1 MIDKEIKMEELELN
15 KIHNGDAL
23 NLLKRIHTET
33 IDMVITSPPYDSL
46 REYDGIIWNFEIFKL
61 IAQELKRVLKPG
73 GVIVWVV
80 ADQTVDGSETGTSFR
95 QALYFKEI
103 GMNIHDTMIFK
114 KKNYIPLTH
123 NRYEQEFEYMFCF
136 SKGKPKTFNPIM
148 IKSKWG
154 GTETWGE
161 SKMPYADNTY
171 KIKEKTIVN
180 EFKQKGNI
188 FEYGVGC
195 LENNPTEHPAVFPKQ
210 LVIDQITTWTNKGDL
225 VLDPFMGSGTT
236 AVACRDK
243 ERNWIGFEISARY
256 CEMAQQR
263 LDNQVT
269 QLDLFGE

>member
-1 MIDKEIKMEELELN
+1 MLEIN
-15 KIHNGDAL
+15 KIHNGNAL
-23 NLLKRIHTET
+23 NLLKKLDDCS

-46 REYDGIIWNFEIFKL
+46 REYDGIVWNFEVFKL
-61 IAQELKRVLKPG
+61 IAQELKRVLKQG

-80 ADQTVDGSETGTSFR
+80 ADQTTDGSESGTSFR

-103 GMNIHDTMIFK
+103 GLNIHDTMIFR

-154 GTETWGE
+154 GTEKWGD
-161 SKMPYADNTY
+161 SKILLADNTY
-171 KIKEKTIVN
+171 KLQGNTIVN
-180 EFKQKGNI
+180 EYKQKGNI
-188 FEYGVGC
+188 FEYFTGC
-195 LENNPTEHPAVFPKQ
+195 LEGNPTDHPAIFPKQ
-210 LVIDQITTWTNKGDL
+210 LVIDQIITWTNKEDL

-243 ERNWIGFEISARY
+243 ERKWIGFEISQRY

-263 LDNQVT
+263 LDSQVT
-269 QLDLFGE
+269 QLDLCGE